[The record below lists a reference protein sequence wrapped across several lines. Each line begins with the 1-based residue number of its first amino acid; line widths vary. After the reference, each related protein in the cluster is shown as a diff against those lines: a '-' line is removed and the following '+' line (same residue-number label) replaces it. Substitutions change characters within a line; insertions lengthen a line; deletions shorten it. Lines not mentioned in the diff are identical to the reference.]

1 MKKNVLMVLLVVLI
15 FLSMFSGCKEIY
27 KWNVLDESKN
37 AETNISETQEVAFVT
52 TKHNEFDVSSD
63 EHDEGYGGGI
73 ITVQKYRSCYYSIP
87 STFVELVG
95 REVYYEWI
103 NTVDYT
109 ESAEKMIMLQFI
121 QHFDI
126 SREQFDKANYKI
138 AKIILE
144 ELDGR
149 PCMNPKDYAN
159 QICDEIYNGDIIYTF
174 DDAIINAYYLSPE
187 YPYLYSSEYDEAVEI
202 GEYTSQTEEWV
213 DVEQMEAEI
222 IAKYGETEQV
232 EDVNDITQSTEVA
245 DIPEES
251 TVTKQTES
259 VTNCP

>member
-1 MKKNVLMVLLVVLI
+1 MKKNILMVLLVVLVCLTI
-15 FLSMFSGCKEIY
+15 FSGYKES
-27 KWNVLDESKN
+27 VLDELQSS
-37 AETNISETQEVAFVT
+37 ETNISEKPKVTFNTPKSNEV
-52 TKHNEFDVSSD
+52 DISSD
-63 EHDEGYGGGI
+63 DQDEGYGGGI

-109 ESAEKMIMLQFI
+109 ESAEKMIMLQFV

-174 DDAIINAYYLSPE
+174 DDVIINAYYLSPD
-187 YPYLYSSEYDEAVEI
+187 YPYLYSSEYDEAVAKGIYE
-202 GEYTSQTEEWV
+202 TRTTDWV

-222 IAKYGETEQV
+222 IAKYGEIEQTEDEV
-232 EDVNDITQSTEVA
+232 KSTESV
-245 DIPEES
+245 DFFEE
-251 TVTKQTES
+251 TTFLEQTES
-259 VTNCP
+259 GTIE